1 MAIIKLKNITKR
13 YGEKSVLKDFSLIVN
28 EGDYISITGASG
40 KGKTTILN
48 IIGML
53 DEPSS
58 GTVEVCGYKNPKTYS
73 RQTTMIRRYELSYL
87 FQNYGLIDS
96 ETVEENMKIAMRFK
110 KWSKKEKNNC
120 MKNALE
126 WRTAESSFS

>member
-58 GTVEVCGYKNPKTYS
+58 GTVEVCG
-73 RQTTMIRRYELSYL
+73 
-87 FQNYGLIDS
+87 
-96 ETVEENMKIAMRFK
+96 
-110 KWSKKEKNNC
+110 
-120 MKNALE
+120 
-126 WRTAESSFS
+126 

>member
-1 MAIIKLKNITKR
+1 
-13 YGEKSVLKDFSLIVN
+13 
-28 EGDYISITGASG
+28 
-40 KGKTTILN
+40 
-48 IIGML
+48 ML

-110 KWSKKEKNNC
+110 QQRVALAKIIIKSPKVILADEPTGSLDTQNRDYVLNVLNDFNKEGKTIIVVTHDSC
-120 MKNALE
+120 VASCAKRHVCL
-126 WRTAESSFS
+126 